1 MPFMGLL
8 TWIAIG
14 LTALA
19 GLGGA
24 VKWIRADAVADYRR
38 HVDMETAK
46 LIEVERQRT
55 REIVAKAESEAKEEE
70 KEDRQREILLAEAGA
85 RISELEAE
93 AAKVSDKGKPCV
105 VSKAI
110 VREINRAGR

>member
-1 MPFMGLL
+1 MPFMGLFM
-8 TWIAIG
+8 WVAIG

-55 REIVAKAESEAKEEE
+55 REIIAKAESEAREEE

-105 VSKAI
+105 VPREMVKAI
-110 VREINRAGR
+110 NKAGR